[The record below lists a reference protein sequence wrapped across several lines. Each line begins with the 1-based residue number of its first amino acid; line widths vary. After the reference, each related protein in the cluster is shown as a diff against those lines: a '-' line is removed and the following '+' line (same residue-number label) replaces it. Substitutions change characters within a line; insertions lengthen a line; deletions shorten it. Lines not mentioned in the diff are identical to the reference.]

1 MLTKDTP
8 LKNISDTAFW
18 VATYRAMESERPD
31 ALFKDPH
38 AELLSGE
45 HGRQIVKNLGSGA
58 RNSWFLVARTCIL
71 DSWILK
77 LIETEKID
85 TIINLAAGLDTR
97 GYRLKLP
104 STLRWFDVDLPDIL
118 TYKESKLKDHSPSCQ
133 FQYVKMDLSNL
144 VERKEFFARVDESA
158 THTLVIS
165 EGFLMYL
172 NPESAASLAQDL
184 SQFKSF
190 KFWLAEILGPSQL
203 RWINLRW
210 GKMLQRANSVMNF
223 APSEGA
229 DYFIPFGWKPLDFK
243 ALLVEA
249 VRLKRA
255 PQLYST
261 LFGLKRFL
269 PEFLLNRFSSAGIAL
284 LANKTSNKD

>member
-1 MLTKDTP
+1 
-8 LKNISDTAFW
+8 DTAFW

-31 ALFKDPH
+31 ALFKDPY

-85 TIINLAAGLDTR
+85 TILNLAAGLDTR
-97 GYRLKLP
+97 AYRLKLP
-104 STLRWFDVDLPDIL
+104 STLKWYDVDLPEIL

-133 FQYVKMDLSNL
+133 FHYVKMDLSNL
-144 VERKEFFARVDESA
+144 MERRAFFEKVDKSA
-158 THTLVIS
+158 TRTLVIS

-172 NPESAASLAQDL
+172 NPESAASLAKDL
-184 SQFKSF
+184 SQYKTF

-229 DYFIPFGWKPLDFK
+229 NYFIPFDWKPLDFK
-243 ALLVEA
+243 ASLVEA
-249 VRLKRA
+249 VRLRRA
-255 PQLYST
+255 PRLYST
-261 LFGLKRFL
+261 LFGLKPFL
-269 PEFLLNRFSSAGIAL
+269 PKSFLNRFSSAGIAL
-284 LANKTSNKD
+284 LANQISDKN